1 MATKKKS
8 LEEKI
13 IHSLDGIEQ
22 SLTQITHD
30 DKSAGSL
37 LEAIWHNQLAI
48 IKKLSTENELN
59 DDNVQLPST
68 EGHHAVRH
76 ASTQPGSSDLYFYDL
91 ADVLEVLENSG
102 FTVADWQS
110 LGLRLGLYLSTLET
124 IESDCKKK
132 SLNCL
137 MKTLDKWLRRVD
149 IVNKKGRPSWDTLA
163 VALRKIDENASA
175 TYISEQKINLEI
187 ERSDIDNVVR
197 DEAIVNVVKNT
208 GQSLIEQS
216 NKKIEGLLEKMEL
229 ATSQSREKINQQLI
243 EEIQQLKDI
252 NERLNDSLS
261 ELNEIKSK
269 LQETTIDKQKLERF
283 KVLYEN
289 SLDVEHQLN
298 KEKEDLMKQRQKL
311 DYAHKMAKS
320 ELNQLRSLNRDIKCQ
335 LDDKTKCINQ
345 LTEEHKLELHQ
356 LKCSK
361 EDITHQLEAKIKQ
374 VEKLTEVHK
383 KDIDCLN
390 KEHEK
395 QIESLKLSRDEDVRL
410 LHKERNEISEQLQ
423 SENKKLLVSNDKLL
437 LEIQDLKKQIEF
449 KGTST
454 QIVFFMMLLVYC
466 CILKH
471 HSIYNLLVF

>member
-163 VALRKIDENASA
+163 VALRKINENASA
-175 TYISEQKINLEI
+175 KYISEEKINLEI
-187 ERSDIDNVVR
+187 ERSDIDN
-197 DEAIVNVVKNT
+197 EAILSLVKNT
-208 GQSLIEQS
+208 GQSLLDQS
-216 NKKIEGLLEKMEL
+216 NKKIEELLEKMEL
-229 ATSQSREKINQQLI
+229 ATSQSQEKINQQLI
-243 EEIQQLKDI
+243 EEMLQLKEI
-252 NERLNDSLS
+252 NEKLNDSLS

-269 LQETTIDKQKLERF
+269 LQETTFDKKKLERF

-361 EDITHQLEAKIKQ
+361 EDIIHQLEAKMKQ
-374 VEKLTEVHK
+374 VEEIHK
-383 KDIDCLN
+383 KDIDRLS
-390 KEHEK
+390 KKHEE
-395 QIESLKLSRDEDVRL
+395 QIELLKLSRDEDVRL
-410 LHKERNEISEQLQ
+410 LHEEKNGETETTDTSQ
-423 SENKKLLVSNDKLL
+423 SDIVTGSNNNNIPND
-437 LEIQDLKKQIEF
+437 
-449 KGTST
+449 
-454 QIVFFMMLLVYC
+454 
-466 CILKH
+466 ILCV
-471 HSIYNLLVF
+471 IN